1 MIVANHLKSL
11 TMNFVLFF
19 TKESNDEIKRIL
31 SSRAFY
37 IGADNKLVYS
47 VATET
52 LNYVI
57 KSIHKLSSIA

>member
-1 MIVANHLKSL
+1 
-11 TMNFVLFF
+11 MNFVLFF
-19 TKESNDEIKRIL
+19 TKESNDEIKRL
-31 SSRAFY
+31 LASRAFY

-57 KSIHKLSSIA
+57 KSIHKLSNIAE